1 MGTFEFAYLIE
12 YPTWLRWLG
21 VIMLTFGIS
30 LLWVAHLHLGKS
42 FHSLVVLKEE
52 QKLVKSGPYKWIRH
66 PIYTAYFL
74 YYIRGGLLAANWV
87 LTFLPVFFFGLMVFL
102 RIGEEEAVMIEKFGD
117 DYCQYME
124 RNGKFPQYSL
134 DDGSVKEIPIW
145 MIDQK

>member
-1 MGTFEFAYLIE
+1 M
-12 YPTWLRWLG
+12 
-21 VIMLTFGIS
+21 
-30 LLWVAHLHLGKS
+30 
-42 FHSLVVLKEE
+42 
-52 QKLVKSGPYKWIRH
+52 
-66 PIYTAYFL
+66 
-74 YYIRGGLLAANWV
+74 

-124 RNGKFPQYSL
+124 RNGKFPQYCL